1 MKKNTKKRPKRAW
14 KISKHKTKIMFHKKK
29 QRATKIVES
38 RICSEWLEAS
48 LNANRDEK
56 YTTLYRKDN
65 SSVKR
70 HKGNWHMAYFENS
83 EIKK

>member
-1 MKKNTKKRPKRAW
+1 MKKTQRKDQKGLGKSLN
-14 KISKHKTKIMFHKKK
+14 TKIMFHKKK